1 MGDDALLPLS
11 LFKSRT
17 FSLTTL
23 LGVVVGIGMFG
34 GMISLPLVLQIVY
47 GATPTESGYLM
58 IPMVMGLMTSSIVSG
73 RITSATGKYKIF
85 MVVGT
90 ALMAISYVYLANL
103 SADWAV
109 WQVTIGMVVMGLG
122 LGQMMQTLTIASQNA
137 VEAKDI
143 GVATSS
149 ATFFRQMGGTLGVAV
164 FLSILF
170 NNMTD
175 RVPAI
180 WAKIAQ
186 AQAANPGLSSLPGNQ
201 GFPQSPQELG
211 GRLLTDSSFLKTAS
225 PELGGPVKQG
235 FAESAGNVFVS
246 ATLVIVLGFVI
257 SLFIKELALR
267 TKSGVQ
273 EKAEAAAA
281 GH

>member
-1 MGDDALLPLS
+1 
-11 LFKSRT
+11 
-17 FSLTTL
+17 
-23 LGVVVGIGMFG
+23 
-34 GMISLPLVLQIVY
+34 
-47 GATPTESGYLM
+47 
-58 IPMVMGLMTSSIVSG
+58 
-73 RITSATGKYKIF
+73 
-85 MVVGT
+85 MVVGSG
-90 ALMAISYVYLANL
+90 LMALSYIYLSTL
-103 SADWAV
+103 TSGWAV
-109 WQVTIGMVVMGLG
+109 WQITIGMVFMGLG

-180 WAKIAQ
+180 WEKIAPKL
-186 AQAANPGLSSLPGNQ
+186 ADPAIASLPGNAN
-201 GFPQSPQELG
+201 FPHSPQELG
-211 GRLLTDSSFLKTAS
+211 GRLLSDSSFLKTAS
-225 PELGGPVKQG
+225 PELAGPVREG
-235 FAESAGNVFVS
+235 FAESAANVFFS
-246 ATLVIVLGFVI
+246 ATIAIVIGFAI

-267 TKSGVQ
+267 NKSGVQ

-281 GH
+281 AQ